1 MPKYKNDPKAKR
13 YFWLKLKNDFFEQK
27 EIKLLRRIA
36 GGDTYTIIYL
46 KMMLKSL
53 KNDGKL
59 FYEFYGDNFA
69 EEIALDIDE
78 SPEDVAMTISYLES
92 KGLIELIEQDEY
104 FLNKVP
110 EMIGSEAY
118 STERSRRHRERKK
131 LQSKPEELQSNK
143 KVLQRNVSATDCN
156 EEIELDIE
164 KELDIETEIETEG
177 QMIPAVAASHGLSEI
192 FNFWEQN
199 GFGMLAPKT
208 RQDLEYWVKDFQEI
222 GATEKDAVAIVL
234 RALEISVDNNVRKYN
249 YANSILK
256 SWDQKRMLTVQQI
269 DAEDKRAVKD
279 DTKDAGLW
287 EQDWSI
293 PEQNKVEL
301 KMTEE
306 EYRQFE
312 DGLPF

>member
-1 MPKYKNDPKAKR
+1 MTKYKNDPKAKR

-78 SPEDVAMTISYLES
+78 SSEDVAMTISYLES
-92 KGLIELIEQDEY
+92 KGLIELVEQDEY
-104 FLNKVP
+104 LLNKVP
-110 EMIGSEAY
+110 EMLGSESY
-118 STERSRRHRERKK
+118 SAERVRRHRNRKS
-131 LQSKPEELQSNK
+131 LQGNDKA
-143 KVLQRNVSATDCN
+143 LQRNTSVTDRN
-156 EEIELDIE
+156 EEKELE

-177 QMIPAVAASHGLSEI
+177 QVIPAVAASHDLSEI

-208 RQDLEYWVKDFQEI
+208 RQDLEYWVNDFQEI
-222 GATEKDAVAIVL
+222 GATEKDAMAIVL
-234 RALEISVDNNVRKYN
+234 RALEISVDNNARKYN

-256 SWDQKRMLTVQQI
+256 SWEQKRMLTVQQI
-269 DAEDKRAVKD
+269 EAEDKRPEEGNNGNRNELEFNKLRD
-279 DTKDAGLW
+279 DVDLGW
-287 EQDWSI
+287 
-293 PEQNKVEL
+293 
-301 KMTEE
+301 
-306 EYRQFE
+306 
-312 DGLPF
+312 